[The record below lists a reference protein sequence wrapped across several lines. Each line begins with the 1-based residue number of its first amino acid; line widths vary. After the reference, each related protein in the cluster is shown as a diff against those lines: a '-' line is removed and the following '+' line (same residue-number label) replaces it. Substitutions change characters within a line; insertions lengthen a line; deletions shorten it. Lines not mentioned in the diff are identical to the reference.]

1 MPRASKTT
9 IVAGLVGLA
18 VVAALVAAV
27 VFSGGVI
34 GTPTAE
40 RAPASPLAAP
50 SESYE
55 VPGDRILGADGAPVT
70 IIEYASL
77 TCGHCGQFH
86 ATTFKKLK
94 ESYVDTGKVRWIF
107 REFPTAPRDRAVA
120 GFMLARCVSEDRYF
134 GFLDVL
140 FGQQERWVTAR
151 DTYEELRT
159 IAKLTGMNDETFEAC
174 LEDRAQMDRIVQV
187 AEYAQR
193 QYGVDSTPSFV
204 INGTKY
210 TNMSFQQFRAIL
222 DPLIGE

>member
-1 MPRASKTT
+1 MLRGSKAN
-9 IVAGLVGLA
+9 IVAGLAALV

-27 VFSGGVI
+27 VLSDAVV

-40 RAPASPLAAP
+40 RGPAP
-50 SESYE
+50 SPADAGGYE
-55 VPGDRILGADGAPVT
+55 VPGDRVLGADDAPVT

-86 ATTFKKLK
+86 VTTFKKLK
-94 ESYVDTGKVRWIF
+94 DTYVDTGKVRWIF
-107 REFPTAPRDRAVA
+107 REFPTAPADRAIA

-140 FGQQERWVTAR
+140 FKQQERWVTAPNA
-151 DTYEELRT
+151 YEELRT

-174 LEDRAQMDRIVQV
+174 LKDQTEMDRIVQV
-187 AEYAQR
+187 TEDAQR
-193 QYGVDSTPSFV
+193 RYDVDSTPSFV
-204 INGTKY
+204 INGTRY
-210 TNMSFQQFRAIL
+210 TNMSFQQFRSIL